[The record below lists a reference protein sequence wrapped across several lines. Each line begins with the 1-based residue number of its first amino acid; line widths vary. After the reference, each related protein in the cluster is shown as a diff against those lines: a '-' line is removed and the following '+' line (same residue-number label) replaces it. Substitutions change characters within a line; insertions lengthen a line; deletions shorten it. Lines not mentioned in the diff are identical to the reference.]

1 LEGHSEGGLVA
12 EREHQS
18 GARYIN
24 CVNTFA
30 LKGRKY
36 PHFSLEDFVI
46 PDDDHLSVYPSMISR
61 ALLRVLPGTGPYAG
75 G

>member
-1 LEGHSEGGLVA
+1 
-12 EREHQS
+12 
-18 GARYIN
+18 
-24 CVNTFA
+24 